1 MPCAYMEGELI
12 FFFELT
18 ETAVVTRDRY
28 YSVALN
34 KTARQM
40 SIELADKIS
49 YDIGGQYFTL
59 QGLSSV

>member
-1 MPCAYMEGELI
+1 MPCAYTEGELI
-12 FFFELT
+12 IFDHT
-18 ETAVVTRDRY
+18 EKALVMRDRY
-28 YSVALN
+28 FSVALN